1 MTTTSAGQPRVGRLL
16 TAGVCA
22 CLSMITGCGG
32 SASSRAPSQ
41 TPAVVNT
48 CVDAGSGWHKVSSV
62 HVDAAQLG
70 SGPAVVFAND
80 SGNTACGWLPVARSL
95 AAQRFRVAVFTY
107 FDFSESQSMT
117 DMLAVARAVGGG
129 GHYALVGASLG
140 GRLVIEAAARRPAGL
155 AAIVSLSGERMI
167 DSYPDILPQARQV
180 RAPTLYVGAREDP
193 LTDGSR
199 QQRELHQ
206 AMRGNPN
213 EIIQLDGIEH
223 GTDLL
228 DRSAPD
234 GKAVSAR
241 MIAFLQSQLR

>member
-1 MTTTSAGQPRVGRLL
+1 M
-16 TAGVCA
+16 
-22 CLSMITGCGG
+22 
-32 SASSRAPSQ
+32 
-41 TPAVVNT
+41 
-48 CVDAGSGWHKVSSV
+48 
-62 HVDAAQLG
+62 
-70 SGPAVVFAND
+70 
-80 SGNTACGWLPVARSL
+80 
-95 AAQRFRVAVFTY
+95 
-107 FDFSESQSMT
+107 
-117 DMLAVARAVGGG
+117 
-129 GHYALVGASLG
+129 
-140 GRLVIEAAARRPAGL
+140 
-155 AAIVSLSGERMI
+155 
-167 DSYPDILPQARQV
+167 

>member
-1 MTTTSAGQPRVGRLL
+1 
-16 TAGVCA
+16 
-22 CLSMITGCGG
+22 
-32 SASSRAPSQ
+32 
-41 TPAVVNT
+41 
-48 CVDAGSGWHKVSSV
+48 
-62 HVDAAQLG
+62 
-70 SGPAVVFAND
+70 
-80 SGNTACGWLPVARSL
+80 
-95 AAQRFRVAVFTY
+95 VAVFTY

-129 GHYALVGASLG
+129 GRYALVGASLG
-140 GRLVIEAAARRPAGL
+140 GRLVIEAAARPPAGL

-180 RAPTLYVGAREDP
+180 WAPTLYVGAREDP

-228 DRSAPD
+228 DRSARRQGRQCADDRVFAIPAALSPIVRLR
-234 GKAVSAR
+234 GLASPPYIWAASHSTTVS
-241 MIAFLQSQLR
+241 LRNSTLSRSSTLS

>member
-1 MTTTSAGQPRVGRLL
+1 MTRTRPGRPRVGRLL
-16 TAGVCA
+16 TAGMCA
-22 CLSMITGCGG
+22 CLSVITGCGT
-32 SASSRAPSQ
+32 SAPSQAPSQ
-41 TPAVVNT
+41 TPAVVNG
-48 CVDAGSGWHKVSSV
+48 CADAGSDWRKVPGL

-80 SGNTACGWLPVARSL
+80 SGNTACSWLPVARSL
-95 AAQRFRVAVFTY
+95 AAQRFRVVVFIY
-107 FDFSESQSMT
+107 FDFSESQSVT
-117 DMLAVARAVGGG
+117 DLLAVARAVSGGR
-129 GHYALVGASLG
+129 HYALVGASLG
-140 GRLVIEAAARRPAGL
+140 GRVVIEAAAQHPAGL

-180 RAPTLYVGAREDP
+180 RVPTLYVGAREDP
-193 LTDGSR
+193 LTDGPR

-213 EIIQLDGIEH
+213 EIIQLEGFEH

-234 GKAVSAR
+234 GNAVSAR
-241 MIAFLQSQLR
+241 MIAFLQSQLH